1 MKENSLSQVTNIFNK
16 LSLQQ
21 KVIIGGTIGVTIAML
36 ITLLFFLNQP
46 DYAPLYTNLNQ
57 DDAAKIVDQL
67 NTQKIPYVISDNG
80 TVIKVPKDKVYEERL
95 SMASK
100 GIPSSGIVG
109 YEIFDKTTMGM
120 SEFMQKL
127 DYQRALEGE
136 LAKTIMEINGV
147 VGARVHIVIPH
158 KSVFKDEQKQPT
170 AAVVLKL
177 RSGYYLSRN
186 NIAAILN
193 LVSSSVEGLQPGK
206 VTLIDTEGKLLS
218 REEDSDPLAVS
229 SSKQYEIKKSV
240 ENYLAQ
246 KAQSMLDNVL
256 GYGNAMVEVNADLNF
271 DQVQRTME
279 TYDPNSQVAISEQ
292 SIKSTNNGKNLNDST
307 AQLSQNNITNYDIN
321 KTVQKV
327 IQGSGN
333 IERLSVAAVINDVPK
348 VVKKD
353 DKTTTIYSPRSTEQ
367 MNKLQEIIKN
377 AVGIDPSRKDQFS
390 IVNIPFETKEIDNVQ
405 VAEPSGGV
413 DNINKWINPLIMVMA
428 IIASIF
434 LLKGLMK
441 RLKNQKIVIGTFP
454 AGNDLQLDGYSPS
467 QVGGGRSSS
476 QVAAPAKK
484 KNLLPIG
491 DLEDEISDEAAHKR
505 MQHDKIV
512 NYVSKNPVD
521 AAKLIN
527 VWLHESEM

>member
-1 MKENSLSQVTNIFNK
+1 MKENSLTQVTNIFNK

-21 KVIIGGTIGVTIAML
+21 KLVLGGTVGVTVAML

-46 DYAPLYTNLNQ
+46 DYVPLYTNLAQ
-57 DDAAKIVDQL
+57 DDAAKVVDQL
-67 NTQKIPYVISDNG
+67 NAQKIPYVIDDNG
-80 TVIKVPKDKVYEERL
+80 KVIKVPKDKVYEERL
-95 SMASK
+95 SLAGK
-100 GIPSSGIVG
+100 GIPSSGVVG
-109 YEIFDKTTMGM
+109 YEIFDKSTMGM
-120 SEFMQKL
+120 SEFMEKL
-127 DYQRALEGE
+127 NYQRALEGE
-136 LAKTIMEINGV
+136 LAKTIMEIDGV
-147 VGARVHIVIPH
+147 QGARVHIVIPH
-158 KSVFKDEQKQPT
+158 KSVFKDEQKLPT

-177 RSGYYLSRN
+177 RNGYYLTRN

-218 REEDSDPLAVS
+218 KEEDSDPLAVS

-256 GYGNAMVEVNADLNF
+256 GYGNSMVEVNADLNF
-271 DQVQRTME
+271 DQVQKTME

-292 SIKSTNNGKNLNDST
+292 TIKSTNNGKNLSDST

-321 KTVQKV
+321 KTIEKV

-333 IERLSVAAVINDVPK
+333 IQRLSVAAVINDVPK
-348 VVKKD
+348 EVKQG
-353 DKTTTIYSPRSTEQ
+353 DKTKTEYGPRSTDQ

-377 AVGIDPSRKDQFS
+377 AVGVDPSRKDQFS
-390 IVNIPFETKEIDNVQ
+390 IVNIPFETKELDNVQ
-405 VAEPSGGV
+405 VAEPGGV
-413 DNINKWINPLIMVMA
+413 VDNVNKWINPLIMIMA
-428 IIASIF
+428 IVASIF

-441 RLKNQKIVIGTFP
+441 RLKNQKIVIGTF
-454 AGNDLQLDGYSPS
+454 AGNNDVQLDGYSPS
-467 QVGGGRSSS
+467 ELAGG
-476 QVAAPAKK
+476 KK
-484 KNLLPIG
+484 TPQINGPPKRKNLLPLG
-491 DLEDEISDEAAHKR
+491 DLEDEISDEAEHKR
-505 MQHDKIV
+505 VQHDKIV

-527 VWLHESEM
+527 VWLHEDEL